1 MRFFRQA
8 DKNYK
13 IMNYNCNIYEPAN
26 EASILKEAKEVSNRK
41 WLLLQFKMMNNELLM
56 NVAVSADY
64 WTAKRTVSAN
74 ETYLRS
80 EGFSTRPPVADA

>member
-1 MRFFRQA
+1 MISKIMLKMYSSAPNCANAAVSRCVSYRQA

-64 WTAKRTVSAN
+64 
-74 ETYLRS
+74 
-80 EGFSTRPPVADA
+80 